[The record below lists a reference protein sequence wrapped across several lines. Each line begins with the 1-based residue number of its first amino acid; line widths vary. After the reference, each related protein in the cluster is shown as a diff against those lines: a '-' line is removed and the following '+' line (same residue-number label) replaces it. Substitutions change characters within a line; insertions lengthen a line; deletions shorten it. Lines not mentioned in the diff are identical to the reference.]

1 MKRMLLISILF
12 MITSVAS
19 VQGKGISEIEQLAD
33 FVTDQQLPV
42 KEWQVITKE
51 KLNGSSINKILNEL
65 KNSYKGSRIEN
76 ENIIKF
82 QFRDTHKGKSVNVT
96 YNVILPKMKESYPEL
111 TVVIEGNTWNQEIK
125 SEYQSVIHSILSKY
139 FTSNKR
145 IFSWLKTESGGII
158 HNGVF
163 EKELMNFLNL
173 QHTKTQL
180 DTTTNIERKY
190 IYGYTEKWDEKIT
203 IEEIPTNVQIAITQ
217 EKNGHTEVTLG
228 TPILINEY

>member
-1 MKRMLLISILF
+1 MF
-12 MITSVAS
+12 TSVAS
-19 VQGKGISEIEQLAD
+19 VQAKSISEIEQLAD
-33 FVTDQQLPV
+33 FVADQQLPV
-42 KEWQVITKE
+42 KEWQVVTKE
-51 KLNGSSINKILNEL
+51 KMNESSIKEILKEL
-65 KNSYKGSRIEN
+65 KNSHKGSRTED

-82 QFRDTHKGKSVNVT
+82 LFRDTHKGKSVNVI
-96 YNVILPKMKESYPEL
+96 YSVMLPKSKGSNPEL
-111 TVVIEGNTWNQEIK
+111 TMVIEGHAWNQEIK
-125 SEYQSVIHSILSKY
+125 SEYQTVIHSISSKY

-145 IFSWLKTESGGII
+145 IFSWLKTETGGII

-163 EKELMNFLNL
+163 EKEIRNFLNL

-180 DTTTNIERKY
+180 DTTTNVERKY